1 MKKMLLILI
10 VLVWILSLAILIM
23 SLTNLYPVTVLK
35 ENRFIIGIIF
45 ITTTGFLK
53 QIYNSITKGNK

>member
-1 MKKMLLILI
+1 MKKILLILI

-53 QIYNSITKGNK
+53 QIHNSITKGNK

>member
-1 MKKMLLILI
+1 MLLILI
-10 VLVWILSLAILIM
+10 VLVWIINLSILII
-23 SLTNLYPVTVLK
+23 SLTDLYPVSVLK

>member
-1 MKKMLLILI
+1 MLLILI